1 MLQVLGQDANHSL
14 CLQHDSW
21 KEAGKKQASKT
32 RALDM
37 FPGGSCKYYQ
47 QKRTHPINQRGFA
60 KHHGHFPHT
69 SLDRAGCDTPM
80 SHCPGV
86 YLVG

>member
-1 MLQVLGQDANHSL
+1 MLQVLGQDPNHSL
-14 CLQHDSW
+14 CLQYDSW
-21 KEAGKKQASKT
+21 KEAGKQQASKT
-32 RALDM
+32 GALDV
-37 FPGGSCKYYQ
+37 FPARSRRYYQ
-47 QKRTHPINQRGFA
+47 EKSTHPINQQGFT

-69 SLDRAGCDTPM
+69 SLDCTDTPM